1 MKETPMS
8 FSIYDASAPVFA
20 AAMTN
25 IQAWLDKAL
34 VEGKT
39 EAALMEARLA
49 PDMRPFP
56 AQIQM
61 ASDSA
66 KNAIARL
73 AGITAPSMPDT
84 EASFAELKDRCART
98 VAFIQGVERPAL
110 DGAED
115 REVVLKFGSDM
126 GYRFDGAAYLTK
138 FALPNFFFHVTT
150 AYAILRNQGVALG
163 KPDFLQH
170 LGPPSLV
177 G

>member
-1 MKETPMS
+1 MS
-8 FSIYDASAPVFA
+8 FSIYDASAPVFT
-20 AAMTN
+20 AAMTD

-34 VEGKT
+34 AEGRG
-39 EAALMEARLA
+39 EAALLEAKLA
-49 PDMRPFP
+49 GDMRPFP

-73 AGITAPSMPDT
+73 TGVEAPSMPDT

-98 VAFIQGVERPAL
+98 VAFIQGVQRPAF

-115 REVVLKFGSDM
+115 RTVELKFPNGM
-126 GYRFDGAAYLTK
+126 GYRFTGGQYLTG
-138 FALPNFFFHVTT
+138 FAIPNFFFHVTT

-170 LGPPSLV
+170 LGPPTITA
-177 G
+177 